1 MEEQNLQTPDGNKG
15 APGTAPVDT
24 ASLKAWKTG
33 KQAHG
38 TGGQSCGPMALDEAW
53 QDPSLGTGSHQR
65 GAMGEAL
72 MGTHNVGINPE

>member
-38 TGGQSCGPMALDEAW
+38 TGGQSCGPLAA
-53 QDPSLGTGSHQR
+53 
-65 GAMGEAL
+65 
-72 MGTHNVGINPE
+72 